1 MKKSIAFIVLTDFIF
16 LSLPFNLY
24 SEEVKEKTVKIAI
37 IPWKLRAPE
46 EFSYVKEALYDMIS
60 SRIAVERQ
68 ISMVME
74 ASSKKVFSKYA
85 EIELTDD
92 LIREMGKELEAD
104 YVISGSLT
112 LIANTLS
119 LDAMAI
125 KTSGKEAP
133 IHTVSQGKGAES
145 LIPLLGRMALDFNE
159 RILKR
164 EGLST
169 TVSGF
174 GSTPR
179 YVGSFSQSSQQQQR
193 QEPLTEEG
201 SDFLI
206 VTRESSTKTKLWKS
220 QTFATRIIGM
230 AVGDTDG
237 NGNNEIVLIDLH
249 NLWIYRKTSST
260 LEFLSEF
267 KGKRFSENLTV
278 DVADLNNNGI
288 DEIYVTSWAGRGL
301 DSYVLEYQDGA
312 YKEIASGLSW
322 FLRVLDLPESG
333 KVLLGQRT
341 SGGQFFHG
349 DVKKLSWKDNQ
360 LSDTE
365 SLDIPSGLSI
375 YGFAQ
380 ADFDADGKVET
391 VSYDFSDHLIAH
403 TNKDSS
409 GWEKVWTSND
419 YFGGT
424 LNKIERESG
433 ASKTSEE
440 DNVPQASIKNRI
452 LHRDLDRDG
461 EVEVV
466 LNRNITSKIGR
477 FFDKSREYKKGEI
490 VNLIWRGNSL
500 EENWK
505 TKILEGY
512 IADFQIDDI
521 DNDGFKDLV
530 ITLITEFGGT
540 KTKPASHLVSY
551 KLNVR

>member
-1 MKKSIAFIVLTDFIF
+1 MKKSIIFIVLTILVF
-16 LSLPFNLY
+16 LSLPFNLH

-37 IPWKLRAPE
+37 IPWKVRAPE
-46 EFSYVKEALYDMIS
+46 EFSYIKEALYDMIS

-74 ASSKKVFSKYA
+74 ASSKKVFSTYA
-85 EIELTDD
+85 ETELTDD
-92 LIREMGKELEAD
+92 LIREMGKELGAD
-104 YVISGSLT
+104 YIISGSLT
-112 LIANTLS
+112 LIGNTLS

-125 KTSGKEAP
+125 KTFGKEAP

-145 LIPLLGRMALDFNE
+145 IIPLLGRMALDFNE
-159 RILKR
+159 KILKR
-164 EGLST
+164 EGLSP

-174 GSTPR
+174 GGTPK
-179 YVGSFSQSSQQQQR
+179 YVGSFRMSSQQQE

-288 DEIYVTSWAGRGL
+288 DEIYVTSWAGRKL
-301 DSYVLEYQDGA
+301 DSYVLEYQDGT

-322 FLRVLDLPESG
+322 FLRVQDLPESG
-333 KVLLGQRT
+333 KILLGQKT
-341 SGGQFFHG
+341 SGGQFFQG

-365 SLDIPSGLSI
+365 SLDMPSGLSI
-375 YGFAQ
+375 YGFARV
-380 ADFDADGKVET
+380 DFDADGKVET
-391 VSYDFSDHLIAH
+391 VSYDFSDRIAVH
-403 TNKDSS
+403 TKKSDKK
-409 GWEKVWTSND
+409 WEKVWTSDD

-433 ASKTSEE
+433 VSKTSED
-440 DNVPQASIKNRI
+440 DNVPQASIKSRI
-452 LHRDLDRDG
+452 LQRDLDRDG
-461 EVEVV
+461 EIEVI

-490 VNLIWRGNSL
+490 VNLIWVGNSL

-505 TKILEGY
+505 TKILDGY

-530 ITLITEFGGT
+530 IILITQFGGT

>member
-1 MKKSIAFIVLTDFIF
+1 MKKSILSIILTVLVFVSF
-16 LSLPFNLY
+16 PLNLH
-24 SEEVKEKTVKIAI
+24 SEEEREKTVKIAI
-37 IPWKLRAPE
+37 IPWKVRVPE
-46 EFSYVKEALYDMIS
+46 EFSYIKEAIYDMIS

-68 ISMVME
+68 INMVME

-85 EIELTDD
+85 ETELTDD
-92 LIREMGKELEAD
+92 LIREMGKELGAD
-104 YVISGSLT
+104 YIISGSLT
-112 LIANTLS
+112 LIGNTLS

-125 KTSGKEAP
+125 KASGKEAP
-133 IHTVSQGKGAES
+133 IHTVSQGKSAES

-159 RILKR
+159 KILKR
-164 EGLST
+164 EGLSP

-174 GSTPR
+174 GGTPK
-179 YVGSFSQSSQQQQR
+179 YVGSFSMSSQQQE

-201 SDFLI
+201 SNFLI

-220 QTFATRIIGM
+220 QTFATQITGM

-237 NGNNEIVLIDLH
+237 NGNNEIVLIDPH
-249 NLWIYRKTSST
+249 NLWVYRKTSNT

-288 DEIYVTSWAGRGL
+288 DEIYVTSWAGHKL
-301 DSYVLEYQDGA
+301 DSYVLEYQDGT
-312 YKEIASGLSW
+312 YKKIASGLSW
-322 FLRVLDLPESG
+322 FLRVQDLPGNG
-333 KVLLGQRT
+333 KLLLGQKT
-341 SGGQFFHG
+341 SGGKFFQG
-349 DVKKLSWKDNQ
+349 DLKKLSWKGSQ
-360 LSDTE
+360 LSAAE
-365 SLDIPSGLSI
+365 SLNIPSGLSI
-375 YGFAQ
+375 YGFVQ
-380 ADFDADGKVET
+380 ADFDGDGKVET
-391 VSYDFSDHLIAH
+391 VSYDFSDHLVAH
-403 TNKDSS
+403 TNKESS
-409 GWEKVWTSND
+409 GWEKVWTSKD

-424 LNKIERESG
+424 LNKIERETRTG
-433 ASKTSEE
+433 KTSE
-440 DNVPQASIKNRI
+440 DDSSPQASINSRI
-452 LHRDLDRDG
+452 LQRDLDGDG
-461 EVEVV
+461 EVEVI

-490 VNLIWRGNSL
+490 VNLTWTGNSL

-530 ITLITEFGGT
+530 ITLITQFGGAR
-540 KTKPASHLVSY
+540 TKPASHLVSY